1 MKKIPLLLVVSFFL
15 LSGHL
20 CASGSVSD
28 KQKKISALV
37 EMALLNENKK
47 GHTLYMI
54 SEQRALTQ
62 KMAKEALLVA
72 LGIDVPQNKAY
83 LERSVKRYG
92 RILRALL
99 NGDRE
104 LRISPAKNPEIR
116 KFIRELQ
123 KEWRKFYAHIKNIYE
138 KESVSK
144 EDLSYVIT
152 HNENLLRDTN
162 RLFLMYKKEDNFD
175 NKLTES
181 MMNAL
186 DFAGRES
193 MLSQKIVKEK
203 LLILSGINV
212 EENKSKLRGSFILFD
227 RALRG
232 LLNGNEKRGLSPAS
246 VSYIRAELLKIE
258 SIWLNII
265 PVLFK
270 ENMEKE
276 DLQKLVSLN
285 IPLLQGSNRVL
296 KMYEDL
302 ADLY

>member
-1 MKKIPLLLVVSFFL
+1 MKKFPLFFTGVVLLFSANAF
-15 LSGHL
+15 SNGHTIN
-20 CASGSVSD
+20 
-28 KQKKISALV
+28 KQKEISNIV
-37 EMALLNENKK
+37 QMALLNENKK

-72 LGIDVPQNKAY
+72 LGVNVSENRAY
-83 LERSVKRYG
+83 LKHSAKRYD
-92 RILRALL
+92 RILKALL
-99 NGDRE
+99 NGDKE

-123 KEWRKFYAHIKNIYE
+123 KEWIKFYAHLKAFYE
-138 KESVSK
+138 KENFGKKDLLYVVNK
-144 EDLSYVIT
+144 NED
-152 HNENLLRDTN
+152 LLRDTN
-162 RLFLMYKKEDNFD
+162 RLFLMYKMEDSFD

-203 LLILSGINV
+203 LLILSGIDV
-212 EENKSKLRGSFILFD
+212 EENKNKLRGSFILFD

-232 LLNGNEKRGLSPAS
+232 LIDGNEKRGLSPTA
-246 VSYIRAELLKIE
+246 VSYIKRELLKIQ
-258 SIWLNII
+258 SIWFNII
-265 PVLFK
+265 PVIFK
-270 ENMEKE
+270 EDMRKE
-276 DLQKLVSLN
+276 DLDKLISLN
-285 IPLLQGSNRVL
+285 IPLLKGSNKVL